1 MAVIIKKEFVRT
13 TEGGHM
19 ALTPEDVVNKQFQH
33 VKFREGYDVDQVD
46 DFLDEVVVE
55 LRRLNEENDSLRQKL
70 SVAEQRVA
78 ELEAKG
84 SNTEDVNA
92 TQAMPAAVDA
102 PKEEAPKEA
111 ATKKE
116 EAKPVV
122 APQQPASVKAEP
134 AEADA
139 PKEEAPKAEAPKA
152 EAPKAEVAD
161 DAKVGEETQVAPA
174 VATPDAK
181 PAAAPAAPAATAPA
195 AAPVAGAGDKDAH
208 GLIAL
213 AQRVHDE
220 HVAEGE
226 KTRDRLIGEAK
237 KKAADIV
244 SEAQKKRDE
253 TLQQL
258 ETQKVNLEKD
268 IDGLQN
274 FERQYRTRLKSY
286 LTDQLRDLE
295 SSGSLAPETLSKDA
309 KHTL

>member
-1 MAVIIKKEFVRT
+1 
-13 TEGGHM
+13 M

-84 SNTEDVNA
+84 SNTEDANA

-111 ATKKE
+111 TAKKE

-134 AEADA
+134 AKADA
-139 PKEEAPKAEAPKA
+139 PKEEAAKA

-195 AAPVAGAGDKDAH
+195 VAPVAGAGDKDAH

>member
-1 MAVIIKKEFVRT
+1 
-13 TEGGHM
+13 M

-84 SNTEDVNA
+84 PQGEDADA
-92 TQAMPAAVDA
+92 TQAMPAAVGA
-102 PKEEAPKEA
+102 P
-111 ATKKE
+111 KKE

-122 APQQPASVKAEP
+122 APQQPAAQAEP
-134 AEADA
+134 AQAEA
-139 PKEEAPKAEAPKA
+139 PKEETPKEDAAKAEAPKA
-152 EAPKAEVAD
+152 DVAD
-161 DAKVGEETQVAPA
+161 AAKAGEETQVAPA
-174 VATPDAK
+174 VATPAAK
-181 PAAAPAAPAATAPA
+181 PVAAPAAPAASATAPA
-195 AAPVAGAGDKDAH
+195 AAPVSSDKDAH

-226 KTRDRLIGEAK
+226 KTRDRLIGDAK

-258 ETQKVNLEKD
+258 ESQKVSLEKD

-295 SSGSLAPETLSKDA
+295 SSGSLAPETLSKN
-309 KHTL
+309 TNQSL